1 MKSNPKKTKDAA
13 EADEPLSLELERCQL
28 ARDKSRGRVEQ
39 LEGFFTHMA
48 DAVFVTGL
56 DGQIIKVNLAACAM
70 LGYEAS
76 ELLGKHPWDF
86 VTSAPRDEILGL
98 IHNMEIGTPVAVQRI
113 YRCKTGEQKLLDLR
127 LTRFSHSKRDLIIA
141 SCRDITEQK
150 RLEDR
155 LRQSERNLAEG
166 QRLTKTGSWILDFK
180 TGNTDWSVETC
191 RIFGFPDPPPSP
203 HYSEFRARV
212 RPEDRERVDQGLRES
227 FETGEPQPLKYIF
240 ILPDGTRKNIETIS
254 QPVRDDEGKLKLMGT
269 VMDVTERV
277 KVQEALQK
285 SEAYLTEAQCLS
297 RTGSFS
303 WKPASGEVFWSAE
316 TFRIFGFD
324 PSVKPS
330 LELARQRIHPDDAG
344 MFADKVRRGM
354 QEGKDLEYEHRLLM
368 PDGTVKWLQVV
379 ARAAR
384 DESDKVEYIG
394 ALMDITERTQAA
406 EALRAAEHL
415 ARGQLEALT
424 DTLAVIT
431 QEPKPEKFLEHVL
444 RVICQ
449 QLDATGV
456 SVWEND
462 SKFGCIHQVASF
474 EENTLRLPAPDKIEL
489 IPQEGLGANPHPVW
503 SDFFRDGNFCVYCRI
518 DANPLRALVAKDPN
532 GPWHDNFA
540 ISAPNLPGIK
550 VCERISILGVKGTL
564 IIPMLVAGKVT
575 GFFSTRFNQM
585 RPFRQEEIELTR
597 AMSHQAMLAIQL
609 IRLSQLSRE
618 SAIVAERNRMARDI
632 HDTLAQGFTGIIMQ
646 LEAAKGSAER
656 SDLAEIIKRIERA
669 GELARSSLGEARRSV
684 LALRPRSRRGVTLC
698 MALED
703 LLKRMSD
710 GSDLR
715 AEFQVT
721 GNEQALPVDW
731 QEELLRIAQ
740 ESLTNTIKHASARN
754 FKATLNFAAK
764 EVQLQ
769 LVDDGRGFDLRA
781 EYDGFGLIG
790 MKERVDRM
798 NGKFILRSIPDE
810 GTEILVIL
818 NNPMI
823 PKSNNGNEQG

>member
-13 EADEPLSLELERCQL
+13 KADEPWRLEMERCQL

-39 LEGFFTHMA
+39 LEGLFTHMA
-48 DAVFVTGL
+48 DAIFVTEL
-56 DGQIIKVNLAACAM
+56 NGQIIEVNPAACAM
-70 LGYEAS
+70 LGYQAT

-86 VTSAPRDEILGL
+86 VTSAPREEILGL
-98 IHNMEIGTPVAVQRI
+98 IQKMKIGTPVAVQRI
-113 YRCKTGEQKLLDLR
+113 YRCKTGEQKLLDIR
-127 LTRFSHSKRDLIIA
+127 LTRFSHSERDLIIA

-212 RPEDRERVDQGLRES
+212 RSEDREGVDRGLRES
-227 FETGEPQPLKYIF
+227 FENGEPQPLKYIF

-316 TFRIFGFD
+316 LFRIFGFD

-344 MFADKVRRGM
+344 FFAEKVRSGM

-368 PDGTVKWLQVV
+368 PDGTVKWIQVV

-406 EALRAAEHL
+406 ESLRAAEHL

-424 DTLAVIT
+424 NTLAVIT

-462 SKFGCIHQVASF
+462 RKFGCIHQVASF
-474 EENTLRLPAPDKIEL
+474 EEDTLRLPTQDKMQL
-489 IPQEGLGANPHPVW
+489 IPQEGLGASTHPVW

-518 DANPLRALVAKDPN
+518 DDNPLRVLVAKDPN

-540 ISAPNLPGIK
+540 VSAPNLPGIK
-550 VCERISILGVKGTL
+550 VCERISNFGVKGTL

-585 RPFRQEEIELTR
+585 RSFRQEEIELTR

-609 IRLSQLSRE
+609 IRLSQLNRDT
-618 SAIVAERNRMARDI
+618 AIVAERNRMARDI

-669 GELARSSLGEARRSV
+669 AYVATAVDINLQWQIQRH
-684 LALRPRSRRGVTLC
+684 VTFG
-698 MALED
+698 A
-703 LLKRMSD
+703 SYVHFFTGSYVHSAG
-710 GSDLR
+710 GSD
-715 AEFQVT
+715 
-721 GNEQALPVDW
+721 VDYV
-731 QEELLRIAQ
+731 
-740 ESLTNTIKHASARN
+740 ST
-754 FKATLNFAAK
+754 TLSF
-764 EVQLQ
+764 L
-769 LVDDGRGFDLRA
+769 F
-781 EYDGFGLIG
+781 
-790 MKERVDRM
+790 
-798 NGKFILRSIPDE
+798 
-810 GTEILVIL
+810 
-818 NNPMI
+818 
-823 PKSNNGNEQG
+823 